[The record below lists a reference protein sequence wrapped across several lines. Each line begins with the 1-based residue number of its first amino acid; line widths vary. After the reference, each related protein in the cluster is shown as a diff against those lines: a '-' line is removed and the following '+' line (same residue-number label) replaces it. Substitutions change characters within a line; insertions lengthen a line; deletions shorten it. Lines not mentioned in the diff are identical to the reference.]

1 MRITKEHI
9 VLVILGVIVYLGIN
23 LYLGVFSSIFELNKI
38 GDTISYQTASK
49 YLFSKGIA
57 HPFRPIGIAFIF
69 GLLKSFQPILIIIF
83 QFFLWTSTILVI
95 YNSLKLVTTTKNSFL
110 LALTFLLFISNIL
123 FVSWQVTE
131 TITTFLLSLSTFY
144 VLKYNERKI
153 SKYLLFSAS
162 IIVFLVIIKPGFY
175 YIALV
180 FSLYSLWKA
189 ISSRASIKQFVPL
202 LFTLALLLINNS
214 MVNHTYGKFKP
225 SFIDDHTL
233 YIYLGA
239 YSQTEIRNTST
250 ARIQRER
257 RAKIK
262 SLSYKEIHVLTQSDM
277 KFQLEYHP
285 FVVIKYWLLNIKQNT
300 ISGCNLLNFI
310 KKEKNEKRGNAF
322 LYWLSLIQNTTMV
335 LLSIILPI
343 IYFIR
348 TKRLHFFWIV
358 TTIVIWYI
366 ILTSGISY
374 YQGDRFHIV
383 FYPIV
388 IIQLGYFFFK
398 RKSINIA

>member
-1 MRITKEHI
+1 MRVTKEHI
-9 VLVILGVIVYLGIN
+9 WLGVLGVIVYLGIS
-23 LYLGVFSSIFELNKI
+23 LYLDVFSYTYELNKI
-38 GDTISYQTASK
+38 GDTVSYQAASK

-83 QFFLWTSTILVI
+83 QFFLWTGTTLVI
-95 YNSLKLVTTTKNSFL
+95 YNSLKLVTSAKKSFL

-144 VLKYNERKI
+144 ILKFNEKKI

-162 IIVFLVIIKPGFY
+162 IIVLLVIIKPGFY
-175 YIALV
+175 YIAIV
-180 FSLYSLWKA
+180 YSIYSIWKA
-189 ISSRASIKQFVPL
+189 ISSRTTIKQFAPL
-202 LFTLALLLINNS
+202 LFTLALLLLNNS

-262 SLSYKEIHVLTQSDM
+262 SLSYKGIHTLAQSDM

-285 FVVIKYWLLNIKQNT
+285 FVVIKYWLLNIQQNA
-300 ISGCNLLNFI
+300 ISGCNLIDLL
-310 KKEKNEKRGNAF
+310 KKERMKNEKTYSCIGLALF
-322 LYWLSLIQNTTMV
+322 K
-335 LLSIILPI
+335 
-343 IYFIR
+343 IY
-348 TKRLHFFWIV
+348 
-358 TTIVIWYI
+358 
-366 ILTSGISY
+366 
-374 YQGDRFHIV
+374 
-383 FYPIV
+383 
-388 IIQLGYFFFK
+388 
-398 RKSINIA
+398 